1 VNILLFEMEI
11 GMSNVQHVVAGAG
24 VLGRGVADLL
34 ASRGIRA
41 KVLSRSGTKADG
53 WDSAVCDL
61 RDPRQLAEHLSGP
74 TTLYVCVAP
83 AYWLW
88 KKEFPAIAD
97 GFASACSGKD
107 VDIVYA
113 DNLYALGQSSTA
125 YTEDSPYRPCS
136 VKGSV
141 RQNVAERLMALNGL
155 GSLRTTII
163 RAADFFGPGVEQSSV
178 GNAVIGA
185 ALSGKSA
192 YVVGSADVAHAITY
206 LPDFA
211 QAMVTLSM
219 QDRAYGSIWH
229 APSHNPSSLR
239 WLIEQIAARGAHPAR
254 VSVAGPLM
262 MRMIG
267 LFNPAMRELREML
280 YMFDRPCLMSSERTC
295 AEFGLAA
302 TDIDTAIDA
311 TVAAYR
317 ASSPKR

>member
-1 VNILLFEMEI
+1 
-11 GMSNVQHVVAGAG
+11 MSSVQYVVAGAG

-34 ASRGIRA
+34 ASGGIRA
-41 KVLSRSGTKADG
+41 KVLSRSGTQGTG

-61 RDPRQLAEHLSGP
+61 RDAQQLAQHISGP
-74 TTLYVCVAP
+74 TKLYVCVAP

-88 KKEFPAIAD
+88 KKEFPAIVD
-97 GFASACSGKD
+97 GIESASSRKH

-125 YTEDSPYRPCS
+125 YTEASPYRPCS
-136 VKGSV
+136 IKGSV
-141 RQNVAERLMALNGL
+141 RQDVAERLMALNGQA
-155 GSLRTTII
+155 GLRTTII

-178 GNAVIGA
+178 GNAMVGA

-211 QAMVTLSM
+211 QAMVTTSM
-219 QDRAYGSIWH
+219 QDRAYGGIWH
-229 APSHNPSSLR
+229 APSHNLSSLR
-239 WLIEQIAARGAHPAR
+239 WLIERIAARGIHPAR

-262 MRMIG
+262 MRLIG

-280 YMFDRPCLMSSERTC
+280 YMFDRSFLISSERTC
-295 AEFGLAA
+295 AEFGLTA
-302 TDIDTAIDA
+302 TDLDTAIDE
-311 TVAAYR
+311 TVAAFR
-317 ASSPKR
+317 APPTRP